1 VEFEGNILNK
11 TKFMKK
17 TLAIAFAVVAGLSL
31 RADTISY
38 TNSFPSTLTEWST
51 TLNVPQFNPSLG
63 TLSSIDITL
72 TSGMTSVLHMTN
84 NINTASS
91 GDEASQLKVFVTNP
105 GSYDLFA
112 AGGSPV
118 MNNIT
123 SLYHYNLIATAG
135 YGVSSSPLTASGAAD
150 TGAITDSSTLALFT
164 GAGTEGLPIY
174 TSTLIFGS
182 HTGNQTQINVTSAD
196 LQSVITYDFTAAPV
210 PEPTTFAMIGAGLAS
225 LGMVWRRRS
234 SK

>member
-1 VEFEGNILNK
+1 
-11 TKFMKK
+11 MKK

-72 TSGMTSVLHMTN
+72 SSGINSVLHITN
-84 NINTASS
+84 NVGTSS
-91 GDEASQLKVFVTNP
+91 YGTEASDLQIFVTNP
-105 GSYDLFA
+105 GSYDLFGT
-112 AGGSPV
+112 GGAPV
-118 MNNIT
+118 IDAT
-123 SLYHYNLIATAG
+123 TGSFHYNLVGSMGWGTN
-135 YGVSSSPLTASGAAD
+135 SPALSTTGGAD
-150 TGAITDSSTLALFT
+150 TGSITDSSTLALFT
-164 GAGTEGLPIY
+164 GTGTEGLP
-174 TSTLIFGS
+174 TSTITLLSGS
-182 HTGNQTQINVTSAD
+182 HNGNQTQINETSAN
-196 LQSVITYDFTAAPV
+196 LQSVITYGFTAAPV